1 MSTVTTHPA
10 RGTRRAQ
17 IVAEAVVSAYIHEIA
32 RSERPRER
40 TRARRGCAE
49 TPNAVTRSAV
59 AMRTPRRPFAL
70 RRRPAVEL
78 GARELSTARRR
89 GIVDP

>member
-1 MSTVTTHPA
+1 MSNVTTHPA

-32 RSERPRER
+32 PSERPRER

-49 TPNAVTRSAV
+49 TPKAFTRSAD
-59 AMRTPRRPFAL
+59 AARTPRRQFAL
-70 RRRPAVEL
+70 RRRAAAEL
-78 GARELSTARRR
+78 GA
-89 GIVDP
+89 